1 MADIILEKS
10 LIASEDLD
18 IGLGKSQQKRGINTV
33 EVTQLNASELL
44 GMLILET
51 VAQLEVLDPSTMKVR
66 AVFVQ
71 ENQTIYTYKSD
82 SWQANNNTIYVIDSI
97 SNKNLIPNGFDVA
110 YSIADNKLYR
120 RVEQYW
126 LANSEYV
133 YAVAT
138 SQEVSMLPQGAKMAI
153 AIDTGTL
160 YVNTSGMWNR
170 ISLDVNGD
178 PILIVDTVDELPK
191 NVTNILTC
199 IVKDRKR
206 GGIFLY
212 DKTYVDADDGG
223 ITINGWRR
231 QYEGKVSAL
240 WFGADNNGA
249 TDSASAFNQ
258 AFKHGNVIIPAG
270 TYKVSQLVQVN
281 KDLKLEA
288 HGATVELT
296 DSGALM
302 FGIED
307 AKETWAQ
314 CGDIVGAGNV
324 FGLDSPQLYQYG
336 YYGRFRSIT
345 PFSGHAT
352 TLASQMSKLISLN
365 GLQCYIG
372 DFFKYSYTA
381 AQLKVIKPYRINIS
395 GLTINSMSDN
405 TAVYF
410 TNVCDSVIDNVY
422 INSFYG
428 DCIKLKDCANLKLTN
443 LVATVDTT
451 GQFKSMIVDGCDNL
465 IIDSAIIRGSTIGIN
480 FINTPSNYI
489 GIYKSIISGDISVD
503 NSGLTFALNFSDTQL
518 LGAMLVGGYNL
529 KFDNC
534 TMIMPYVF
542 MKGWAGGS
550 CEFLHCSMVGNSQTS
565 KYNFIRVSNN
575 LLFEGNYNLAAGCE
589 YVVRDCTF
597 QGTEFYSGMYFIEC
611 IGRNSQNSKNN
622 ALVSNVIVDGLKLD
636 VDIGT
641 VVAAFGNFDTI
652 KVRSISCKVMPVALD
667 MKQLYLNNLASLSGL
682 GLETLV
688 PICKNFYTDFVSE
701 VTITKAPAEV
711 NGNIT
716 KKYTEASGFLL
727 NQTVPIQSVT
737 VIPPT
742 TAWRAEKENY
752 IEISKLKDKDV
763 VKFAMLTP
771 ITIKGA

>member
-1 MADIILEKS
+1 MANVILEKS
-10 LIASEDLD
+10 LIASEDID
-18 IGLGKSQQKRGINTV
+18 IGLGKSQQKRGTETV
-33 EVTQLNASELL
+33 EVSQVNASELL

-51 VAQLEVLDPSTMKVR
+51 VAQLEVLDPATMKVR

-71 ENQTIYTYKSD
+71 ETKCIYTYLGSE
-82 SWQANNNTIYVIDSI
+82 WVTNYNQVYVIDAM
-97 SNKNLIPNGFDVA
+97 SNSKDIPNGFSVC
-110 YSIADNKLYR
+110 YSISDNKLY
-120 RVEQYW
+120 YKAGTTW
-126 LANSEYV
+126 LANGQYV
-133 YAVAT
+133 YAVPT
-138 SQEVSMLPQGAKMAI
+138 SQEVSLLPQGAKMAI

-160 YVNTSGMWNR
+160 FVNTAGMWNR

-178 PILIVDTVDELPK
+178 PILIVDTVDELPL

-212 DKTYVDADDGG
+212 DKTYSEANDGG
-223 ITINGWRR
+223 ININGWRR
-231 QYEGKVSAL
+231 QYEGKVSVL

-249 TDSASAFNQ
+249 TDSAGAFNQ
-258 AFKHGNVIIPAG
+258 AFRHGNVIIPAG
-270 TYKVSQLVQVN
+270 TYKVSQLVQVS
-281 KDLKLEA
+281 KDLMLEGF
-288 HGATVELT
+288 GATIELT
-296 DSGALM
+296 DSGAFM

-307 AKETWAQ
+307 SKETWAQ
-314 CGDIVGAGNV
+314 CGDIIGSGNV
-324 FGLDSPQLYQYG
+324 FGLDSPQLYNYG
-336 YYGRFRSIT
+336 YYGRFRST
-345 PFSGHAT
+345 SPFSGHT
-352 TLASQMSKLISLN
+352 TSLASQMSKLISLN

-372 DFFKYSYTA
+372 DFFKYSYSA
-381 AQLKVIKPYRINIS
+381 AQLKIIKPYRININ
-395 GLTINSMSDN
+395 GLTINSTSDN

-410 TNVCDSVIDNVY
+410 TNVCDSVIDNTY
-422 INSFYG
+422 INSFYA
-428 DCIKLKDCANLKLTN
+428 DCIKIKDCANFKLTN

-451 GQFKSMIVDGCDNL
+451 GQFTSMIVDGADNL
-465 IIDSAIIRGSTIGIN
+465 IIDSAIIRGSLAGIQ

-489 GIYKSIISGDISVD
+489 GIYRSIISGDTSVD
-503 NSGLTFALNFSDTQL
+503 NKGLTMALNFEDTQL
-518 LGAMLVGGYNL
+518 LGKLLVGGYNL
-529 KFDNC
+529 KFNNC
-534 TMIMPYVF
+534 TMIMPYIH
-542 MKGWAGGS
+542 MLGWAGGS
-550 CEFLHCSMVGNSQTS
+550 CEFLHCSMIGNSTTS
-565 KYNFIRVSNN
+565 KYNFIKVSNN
-575 LLFEGNYNLAAGCE
+575 LLFEGNYNLAAGCD

-611 IGRNSQNSKNN
+611 IGRNNQNSKNN
-622 ALVSNVIVDGLKLD
+622 ALISNVIVDGLRLD
-636 VDIGT
+636 IDIGT
-641 VVAAFGNFDTI
+641 VVAAFGYFNTI
-652 KVRSISCKVMPVALD
+652 KVRSISCKVQPVALD

-688 PICKNFYTDFVSE
+688 PICNNFYTDLVSS
-701 VTITKAPAEV
+701 VTITKLPSEI

-727 NQTVPIQSVT
+727 NQTVPIQSIT